1 MHQVRFR
8 EGEVI
13 FTEGDAGDH
22 CYKIVSGKVD
32 ISINLR
38 GLLTRNRRETIAT
51 CGPGEFIGEMSLI
64 AGGPRSASATAVAP
78 TVCMAY
84 TSDEILGALQRD
96 PNEALAYVRMLID
109 RLRQSNRK
117 MSWAATRRG

>member
-1 MHQVRFR
+1 MHEVRFR

-13 FTEGDAGDH
+13 FTEGDFGEH
-22 CYKIVSGKVD
+22 CYKIVSGKVE
-32 ISINLR
+32 ISINVRGVLR
-38 GLLTRNRRETIAT
+38 RSQKEAIGI

-64 AGGPRSASATAVAP
+64 AGGPRSASARAVTP
-78 TVCMAY
+78 TVCVAY
-84 TSDEILGALQRD
+84 SSEETLDALQSD
-96 PNEALAYVRMLID
+96 PKEAMAYVRMLID